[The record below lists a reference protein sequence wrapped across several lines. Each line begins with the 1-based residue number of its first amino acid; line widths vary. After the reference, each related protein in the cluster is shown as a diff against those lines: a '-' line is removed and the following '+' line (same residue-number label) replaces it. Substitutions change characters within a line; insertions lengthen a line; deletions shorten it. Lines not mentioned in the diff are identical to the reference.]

1 MGAFFLCH
9 MFDLVLDDAI
19 LTGRDK
25 YCRAISERK
34 KDGRSMD
41 INNRFRRFRGL
52 DLRSLIVEALTIV
65 LWIVG
70 VAAAIFIATLG

>member
-1 MGAFFLCH
+1 
-9 MFDLVLDDAI
+9 MFDLVLDNAI
-19 LTGRDK
+19 LIERDK

-41 INNRFRRFRGL
+41 IDNRFSRFRGL
-52 DLRSLIVEALTIV
+52 GLRSLIIEALTIV